1 MEIISDIHIDPN
13 VHFSSVMVD
22 CSNML
27 MKRQRQVQLME
38 FGINFLFWK
47 FIKFVRGTS
56 LVSSSGPGR

>member
-1 MEIISDIHIDPN
+1 MEIISDIHIDPK

-27 MKRQRQVQLME
+27 MKKREVQLME
-38 FGINFLFWK
+38 FGVNFFVWK
-47 FIKFVRGTS
+47 FKFVRGTF

>member
-13 VHFSSVMVD
+13 VHFSTVMVD

-27 MKRQRQVQLME
+27 MKKREVQLME
-38 FGINFLFWK
+38 FGVNLFVWK
-47 FIKFVRGTS
+47 FKFARGTF